1 MFTSANTVPY
11 DRITRILQVIT
22 PGKPFSMEDTQK
34 LQRDVYSLR
43 GAEDRAAFRGWTSK
57 NPTVERARDLVA
69 NWDALLS
76 KDSVAAAIYITWRRT
91 TGQSSREE
99 DAKRSHA
106 EVEAALEKTVDTLTT
121 QLGADWNQ
129 WHYGRVHTQAFAHP
143 LLTEYD
149 LPTIERRGGNGAVGA
164 DGASY
169 REIIDVSDWD
179 KALTSNTP
187 GQSAQPESPYYGNLL
202 PLWANDEY
210 FPMVFSRAAVD
221 GKAAHTLEL
230 KPR

>member
-1 MFTSANTVPY
+1 
-11 DRITRILQVIT
+11 VIK
-22 PGKPFSMEDTQK
+22 PGQKFSIEDSQK

-43 GAEDRAAFRGWTSK
+43 GAEDLAAFRGWTSK
-57 NPTVERARDLVA
+57 DAAVERARAMVA
-69 NWDALLS
+69 GWDAMLA
-76 KDSVAAAIYITWRRT
+76 KDSVPAAIYITWRRAI
-91 TGQSSREE
+91 GQPSREQE
-99 DAKRSHA
+99 PTRTRAD
-106 EVEAALEKTVDTLTT
+106 VEAALKQSVDKLTAD
-121 QLGADWNQ
+121 LGADWSQ
-129 WHYGRVHTQAFAHP
+129 WRYGRVHTQSFQHP

-149 LPTIERRGGNGAVGA
+149 LPTVERRGGNGAVGA

-169 REIIDVSDWD
+169 REIIDVADWE
-179 KALTSNTP
+179 KAVTINTP

-221 GKAAHTLEL
+221 GKAGHKLEL